1 MKVTTTRLI
10 NESFSTKMDYEP
22 SLEWLLVHRTVGE
35 PTRSTQQVNT
45 DRQQDDSVDVSV
57 KKATNLRSTPPT
69 TALSDDAPATNKIRI
84 ILVARAWLRFT
95 ALL

>member
-1 MKVTTTRLI
+1 MV
-10 NESFSTKMDYEP
+10 
-22 SLEWLLVHRTVGE
+22 TVGE

-57 KKATNLRSTPPT
+57 KKATNLPVRSTPPT

-84 ILVARAWLRFT
+84 ILVARA
-95 ALL
+95 